1 MNGAI
6 ANIHLEF
13 VPALLLGG
21 IFAGIAA
28 FLIGAPVLRLRG
40 DYLAIATLGFS
51 EIIRILLTNWQSVTN
66 GALGINKIP
75 DNANNMWWSFGISI
89 IVLILISLL
98 IRSSYGR
105 AFKAIREDDI
115 AAEAMGISLFKHKVM
130 SFVIGGF
137 FAGIGGGLY
146 ASLLGTVDPKQ
157 FYFTLTYNFLLIIV
171 LGGMGSISGTVIAS
185 FIVTGG
191 LELLRGFDEPLTIA
205 GYEISLFRPG
215 FSMVIFSVLLMVIV
229 LFYRKGLMGR
239 TELSWD
245 RLFNFFA
252 KIKSRFSP
260 NGKGGRCE
268 MKTTDKAIDQII
280 DKNIVLRTENMTMQF
295 GGVVAVDN
303 LHLTIREHQIVALIG
318 PNGAGKTTAFN
329 MITGVYTPSSGKIFL
344 QGEDI
349 TGMKPDKITRMGV
362 ARTFQNIRLFKDL
375 TVFENIIIA
384 KHFSMKSNVLSAT
397 LRLPGAVREEKRMR
411 EESEALLERMG
422 LADVRND
429 VASSLPYG
437 QQRHLEIARALA
449 TGPNLLLLDEP
460 AAGMNPQETEDLT
473 ASIKQIQQDFNLTVF
488 LIEHHMDLVMEISDR
503 IYVLDFGQT
512 IGKGTPAE
520 IQNNQRVVEA
530 YLGVDDDAE
539 N

>member
-1 MNGAI
+1 MMKDKKKRNIICTIILVIVVIALINFANTNLDAYVVRILNLCAIYTIIGLSMNLINGFTGLFSLGQAGFMAIGAYTVAIFTLPLDMRSTIYYMEPMNAAI
-6 ANIHLEF
+6 ANIHLDF
-13 VPALLLGG
+13 VPALILGG

-89 IVLILISLL
+89 IVLVLISLL

-105 AFKAIREDDI
+105 VFKAIREDDI
-115 AAEAMGISLFKHKVM
+115 AAEAMGINLFKHKVM

-191 LELLRGFDEPLTIA
+191 LEILRGFDEPLVIG

-252 KIKSRFSP
+252 KIKAKFSP
-260 NGKGGRCE
+260 KTAKEGG
-268 MKTTDKAIDQII
+268 
-280 DKNIVLRTENMTMQF
+280 
-295 GGVVAVDN
+295 
-303 LHLTIREHQIVALIG
+303 
-318 PNGAGKTTAFN
+318 
-329 MITGVYTPSSGKIFL
+329 
-344 QGEDI
+344 
-349 TGMKPDKITRMGV
+349 
-362 ARTFQNIRLFKDL
+362 
-375 TVFENIIIA
+375 A
-384 KHFSMKSNVLSAT
+384 K
-397 LRLPGAVREEKRMR
+397 
-411 EESEALLERMG
+411 
-422 LADVRND
+422 
-429 VASSLPYG
+429 
-437 QQRHLEIARALA
+437 
-449 TGPNLLLLDEP
+449 
-460 AAGMNPQETEDLT
+460 
-473 ASIKQIQQDFNLTVF
+473 
-488 LIEHHMDLVMEISDR
+488 
-503 IYVLDFGQT
+503 
-512 IGKGTPAE
+512 
-520 IQNNQRVVEA
+520 
-530 YLGVDDDAE
+530 
-539 N
+539 